1 MINLNEAQ
9 ELIAKRLSEEIS
21 KEELSAL
28 NEWIQVHPENE
39 RIWIQSK
46 KVWESA
52 AQQPRNINVDAA
64 WQKVDQQTRGKVIK
78 LNFTRTVGIAASF
91 LILALVATWLVF
103 KPGSLAHV
111 QTAANELKKVTLPD
125 GTEVL
130 LHEFSSLSYTN
141 NLKGDEREVTLTGLA
156 FFDVKRDEAHPF
168 VIHTP
173 KGEVRVLGTSFEV
186 DAYEKSLTERVTVKT
201 GKVKFSSNKGSEV
214 VLLPNQE
221 GTLNSNGELTST
233 IIDEADAVWF
243 SEKKLVFSDTRMDK
257 AARKIERYFHIE
269 VKFATPKIQNCHF
282 TGTFQDPKL
291 NEVLDALSQ
300 SLQLKY
306 EHKGNRVVFSGVG
319 CEEKS
324 SN

>member
-1 MINLNEAQ
+1 MVNLNEAQ
-9 ELIAKRLSEEIS
+9 ELIAKQLSGEIS
-21 KEELSAL
+21 KEELLVL
-28 NEWIQVHPENE
+28 NEWIQSHAENE
-39 RIWIQSK
+39 HIWIQSK

-52 AQQPRNINVDAA
+52 AQQPIHINIDAA
-64 WQKVDQQTRGKVIK
+64 WQKVDQQTRGNVIK

-91 LILALVATWLVF
+91 LILALVATWFVF
-103 KPGSLAHV
+103 KPGSIAQV
-111 QTAANELKKVTLPD
+111 QTSANELKKVTLPD

-141 NLKGDEREVTLTGLA
+141 NLKGSEREVTLTGLA

-201 GKVKFSSNKGSEV
+201 GKVKFSSNSGSEV

-221 GTLNSNGELTST
+221 GILNSNGELTSI

-243 SEKKLVFSDTRMDK
+243 SEKKLVFSDMRMDK
-257 AARKIERYFHIE
+257 AARKIERYFHVE
-269 VKFATPKIQNCHF
+269 VKFATAKIQNCHF
-282 TGTFQDPKL
+282 TGTFQNPKL
-291 NEVLDALSQ
+291 NDVLDALSQ

-306 EHKGNRVVFSGVG
+306 ELKGNRVVFSGVG

>member
-1 MINLNEAQ
+1 MISLNEAQ

-21 KEELSAL
+21 EEELVAL
-28 NEWIQVHPENE
+28 NNWIQANAENE
-39 RIWIQSK
+39 SAWLQSQ
-46 KVWESA
+46 KVWKNSI
-52 AQQPRNINVDAA
+52 QQPLVINVDAA
-64 WQKVDQQTRGKVIK
+64 WEKVDRKTRGKVVK
-78 LNFTRTVGIAASF
+78 LNFTRTIGIAASF
-91 LILALVATWLVF
+91 LIIALVATWLIF

-111 QTAANELKKVTLPD
+111 ETAANELKKVTLPD

-130 LHEFSSLSYTN
+130 LHEFSSLTYTN
-141 NLKGDEREVTLTGLA
+141 NLEGNEREVNLIGLA
-156 FFDVKRDEAHPF
+156 FFEVKRDEAHPF

-186 DAYEKSLTERVTVKT
+186 DAYEKSSTERVTVKT
-201 GKVKFSSNKGSEV
+201 GKVKFSSNKGNEV

-221 GTLNSNGELTST
+221 AILTSDGELST
-233 IIDEADAVWF
+233 TVIDEADAVWF
-243 SEKKLVFSDTRMDK
+243 SDKKLVFNDMRMDK
-257 AARKIERYFHIE
+257 AAKKIERYFHVE
-269 VKFATPKIQNCHF
+269 VKFTTPKIQHCHF
-282 TGTFQDPKL
+282 TGTFQNPQLK
-291 NEVLDALSQ
+291 EVLDALSQ